1 MGKKEHHR
9 CSKSVTISKV
19 CNTKKDEEEKRE
31 RDFVMAAD
39 VAFYP
44 PRRNVSRNLSFEI
57 HPSSKFS

>member
-44 PRRNVSRNLSFEI
+44 PDVTFREI
-57 HPSSKFS
+57 